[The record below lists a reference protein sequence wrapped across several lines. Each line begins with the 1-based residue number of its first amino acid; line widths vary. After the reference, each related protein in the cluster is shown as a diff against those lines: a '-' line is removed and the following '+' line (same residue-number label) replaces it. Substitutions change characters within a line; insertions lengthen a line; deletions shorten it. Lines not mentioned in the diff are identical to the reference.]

1 MYLNYESWAEVKNI
15 PYSIDS
21 TQTQVKF
28 VGSHGEYSAH
38 DYQKKAVLAMHAK
51 RRRILKFQNAF
62 VQLQQ
67 ECNKLE
73 ESGFDVSMNISL
85 PIKKTIYLIGYRFSL
100 SVQEDQQ
107 VNDSEIEYGDGL
119 MWFHRSTFYTITR
132 ENKST
137 ATLIVIEKLVK

>member
-1 MYLNYESWAEVKNI
+1 MYTNYESWAEVKNI

-38 DYQKKAVLAMHAK
+38 DYQKKAVLAMHAN
-51 RRRILKFQNAF
+51 RRYILKFQNAF

-73 ESGFDVSMNISL
+73 ENKNLFRNLLNFKIF
-85 PIKKTIYLIGYRFSL
+85 IL
-100 SVQEDQQ
+100 SKQIP
-107 VNDSEIEYGDGL
+107 S
-119 MWFHRSTFYTITR
+119 FF
-132 ENKST
+132 
-137 ATLIVIEKLVK
+137 